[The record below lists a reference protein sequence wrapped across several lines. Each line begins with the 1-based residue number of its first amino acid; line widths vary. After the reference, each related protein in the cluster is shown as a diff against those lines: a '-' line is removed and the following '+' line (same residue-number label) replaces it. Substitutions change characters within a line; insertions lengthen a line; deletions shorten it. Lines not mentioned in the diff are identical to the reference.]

1 MKKLKKLIGYLFY
14 HLFAGNLPHY
24 GLGRSWKLSKKLRAF
39 CGKLM
44 FDRCGKDL
52 DLGRRVSLSTRIEI
66 GDRSGIGDRSWI
78 HGKVIIGDDVMMGPE
93 CVMLTAN
100 HNMAR
105 TDIPMNRQGDGEE
118 KPVRI
123 GNDVWLGA
131 RVIVLPGVTI
141 GDGAVIG
148 AGSVVTKDVPPYC
161 VAAGNPARVIRD
173 RRAAEKKT
181 EN

>member
-105 TDIPMNRQGDGEE
+105 TDIPMNRQGTPDE
-118 KPVRI
+118 I
-123 GNDVWLGA
+123 ANATAFLASDAASYITGA
-131 RVIVLPGVTI
+131 VLPV
-141 GDGAVIG
+141 DGG
-148 AGSVVTKDVPPYC
+148 WTCGGYMR
-161 VAAGNPARVIRD
+161 NF
-173 RRAAEKKT
+173 
-181 EN
+181 